1 MNLIFFTVLSLPFSP
16 FTGRGSSSVHKIHTF
31 ATRWSAKKCFEKH
44 YYLCQHP
51 MPFVGDRARQ
61 RVYTK
66 WNETYP
72 GQFANEVQVFVA
84 TNGTNRR

>member
-1 MNLIFFTVLSLPFSP
+1 MNLISLLLSFLFSIHSYLPYTYIPSEKNP
-16 FTGRGSSSVHKIHTF
+16 PH
-31 ATRWSAKKCFEKH
+31 TRWSAKKCFEKH